1 MSVVGQRLRLPLT
14 SPPGRGPRH
23 INFWVVLSLSVTYT
37 LSNLTLK
44 NALFTEKKFLLQFT
58 HTGACESQ
66 TASSGLL
73 CSWLLGIPWLY
84 ENNIYFYLF
93 YLGLYLKSLGSTQD
107 GRAGDFLGDKM
118 LCEALCP

>member
-1 MSVVGQRLRLPLT
+1 MAHV
-14 SPPGRGPRH
+14 
-23 INFWVVLSLSVTYT
+23 NFWVVLSLSVTYT
-37 LSNLTLK
+37 LSNVTLK

-66 TASSGLL
+66 PASSSLL
-73 CSWLLGIPWLY
+73 CSWLLGIRWLY

-107 GRAGDFLGDKM
+107 GGAGDFLGDKM
-118 LCEALCP
+118 LCEAVYP